1 MISYEHYIALKTIVR
16 KETTRIIRIW
26 SQTLLPPLITQT
38 LYFVIFGKFIGS
50 QVRAINGVSYMAFI
64 VPGLVM
70 MAVISNS
77 YGNVVS
83 SFFGAK
89 FQRNIEEVLVSPT
102 PDWVIIAGYVL
113 GGVVRGIVVGVLVFL
128 VSLFF
133 VHPVVTHWWAILLF
147 MTLSAVVFSQAA
159 LINGMY
165 ARNFDEVAFFQNFI
179 LTPFI
184 YLGGVF
190 YSIHSLPELCQKAS
204 LYNPLVYMVN
214 GFRYGFFGF
223 SDVDPFFCL
232 GVLVILTII
241 LGLVN
246 LFLFKKGIGIKN

>member
-1 MISYEHYIALKTIVR
+1 MIKLTDYIALKTIVR
-16 KETTRIIRIW
+16 KEVTRILRIW

-38 LYFVIFGKFIGS
+38 LYFLIFGQFIGV
-50 QVRAINGVSYMAFI
+50 QVAAINGVSYMSFL

-70 MAVISNS
+70 MAVINAS

-102 PDWVIIAGYVL
+102 PNWVIIAGYVL
-113 GGVVRGIVVGVLVFL
+113 GGVIRGLAVGMLVFL

-133 VHPVVTHWWAILLF
+133 AHPQVAHWWAIIF
-147 MTLSAVVFSQAA
+147 FAIVTTTMFSLAA
-159 LINGMY
+159 LINGIF

-179 LTPFI
+179 LTPLI

-190 YSIHSLPELCQKAS
+190 YSIHSLPLIWQNIS
-204 LYNPLVYMVN
+204 WFNPLVYMVN

-223 SDVDPFFCL
+223 SDVNPGICASILVFATV
-232 GVLVILTII
+232 VLVVI
-241 LGLVN
+241 N
-246 LFLFKKGIGIKN
+246 LWLLKKGVGIKQ